1 MSVSTAAA
9 SAPPNS
15 VARSLANLEAA
26 ASTTRVLNLTEVG
39 REWGAAA
46 AWREQ
51 PLFRAWAL
59 NNAMLIKHRPGG
71 DSAVT
76 TRIHLAGIGG
86 VPGPVIVL
94 GRSGWRE
101 ELARGC
107 AADEGPAFHADLAV
121 LQALDE
127 LPAFDPFLIREQLGR
142 LGRSVAACYVPTSA
156 DEVEAVR
163 AFIINEVA
171 KLVMLA
177 IGARRVEQ
185 TARLVGAIMSAQDD
199 PRLEPLRL
207 TFGLEPD
214 AFREGVFAWKGFLY
228 YKRQLAQLKSPVNI
242 ASAELG
248 RLVLL
253 DPCPPLISKYFGAGQ
268 ERIRRALSQ
277 DLAAAAQ
284 LLAVY
289 DKAFTDLTEQGD
301 PRTFREFLAAA
312 PALFFRLGERMGAL
326 SHFAAYWRRRY
337 PVGIKVEATGADAC
351 ELLRDIDVGLGD
363 WPEGENAAAA

>member
-1 MSVSTAAA
+1 MSVSSAAA

-15 VARSLANLEAA
+15 VARSLANIEAA
-26 ASTTRVLNLTEVG
+26 ASTTRVLNLAEVG

-59 NNAMLIKHRPGG
+59 NNSILIKHRRPEGG
-71 DSAVT
+71 IT
-76 TRIHLAGIGG
+76 TRAHLAGIGG

-94 GRSGWRE
+94 GAGGWRE
-101 ELARGC
+101 ALAQGC

-127 LPAFDPFLIREQLGR
+127 LAAFDPFLIREQLGR
-142 LGRSVAACYVPTSA
+142 LGRDVAGCYVPTTA
-156 DEVEAVR
+156 DELQAIR
-163 AFIINEVA
+163 TFIIDEVA

-177 IGARRVEQ
+177 IGARKVEQ
-185 TARLVGAIMSAQDD
+185 TARLVGAIMSAKDD
-199 PRLEPLRL
+199 PRLEPLRQ
-207 TFGLEPD
+207 TFGLEAG
-214 AFREGVFAWKGFLY
+214 AFREGVFAWKGFLH
-228 YKRQLAQLKSPVNI
+228 YKRLLAPLKTQVNI

-253 DPCPPLISKYFGAGQ
+253 DPCPPLIGKYVEAGQ
-268 ERIRRALSQ
+268 ERIRRGLAQ
-277 DLAAAAQ
+277 DLANAAQ

-289 DKAFTDLTEQGD
+289 DKAFTDMTEQGD

-312 PALFFRLGERMGAL
+312 PALFFRLGEHMGAL
-326 SHFAAYWRRRY
+326 SHFATYWRRRY
-337 PVGIKVEATGADAC
+337 PVGIRVEATGAEAC
-351 ELLRDIDVGLGD
+351 ELLRDIDIGLGD
-363 WPEGENAAAA
+363 WPEGEAAAAA

>member
-1 MSVSTAAA
+1 MSASPAA
-9 SAPPNS
+9 APPNS

-26 ASTTRVLNLTEVG
+26 ASTTRVLNLGQVA

-51 PLFRAWAL
+51 PLFTAWAL
-59 NNAMLIKHRPGG
+59 NNAMLIKHRLGPDGG
-71 DSAVT
+71 VT

-101 ELARGC
+101 ALAQGC
-107 AADEGPAFHADLAV
+107 AADEGPAFHADLTV

-127 LPAFDPFLIREQLGR
+127 LPAFDAFLVREQLSR
-142 LGRSVAACYVPTSA
+142 LGRSVAGCYAPTTV
-156 DEVEAVR
+156 DEIEAVR
-163 AFIINEVA
+163 GFIIDEVA
-171 KLVMLA
+171 RLVMLA
-177 IGARRVEQ
+177 IGARKVEQ
-185 TARLVGAIMSAQDD
+185 TAKLVGAIMSAQDD

-207 TFGLEPD
+207 TFGLEPE

-228 YKRQLAQLKSPVNI
+228 YKRLLGQLRSPVNI

-253 DPCPPLISKYFGAGQ
+253 DPCPPLIGKYFEAGQ
-268 ERIRRALSQ
+268 ERIRKGLSQ
-277 DLAAAAQ
+277 DLAAATQ

-289 DKAFTDLTEQGD
+289 DKAFADLTEQGD

-312 PALFFRLGERMGAL
+312 PALFFRLGERMGSL
-326 SHFAAYWRRRY
+326 SHFAAYWRRRF

-363 WPEGENAAAA
+363 WPEGEAAAAA